1 MNRDRA
7 LQVLL
12 VPIGLFFVA
21 GIYPL
26 ATSMRHPQTSDF
38 PDQMMLAIYFVL
50 GIFLLLAIRNPAANR
65 SLLAF
70 AGWGNLAH
78 VSVMAV
84 QSVEN
89 GTSHSTLP
97 ILTGMAAVCV
107 AVIALIPSGTE
118 CNPGTERACKA

>member
-1 MNRDRA
+1 
-7 LQVLL
+7 
-12 VPIGLFFVA
+12 
-21 GIYPL
+21 
-26 ATSMRHPQTSDF
+26 
-38 PDQMMLAIYFVL
+38 
-50 GIFLLLAIRNPAANR
+50 
-65 SLLAF
+65 
-70 AGWGNLAH
+70 
-78 VSVMAV
+78 MAV